1 MPKPLVKMAKA
12 VLRLLPAYPSDEYKP
27 IDQIT
32 PEIALRRTKEEIE
45 DERATGFFRFFEEL
59 ELPGATVALDLG
71 CGFGGRTIEF
81 QKSVA
86 SHVIG
91 LEIDPRVVA
100 PAYRFA
106 NPVRPGS
113 VSFIAGIGEA
123 LPLAAESIDLVLSYD
138 VFEHVQ
144 DPEKCLAECFRVLK
158 PAGLALLVFPPYH
171 HPTGAHLEGYC
182 SRMPYMN
189 VMFPDRVLLDAIDEI
204 LLQRGETYRPQP
216 LRPGDRLHSLNGLS
230 IRRFSRLVSQSDFE
244 PVSIKLL
251 PLFSKINRQYGP
263 WRMRYYGWIFSGLS
277 RIPLVRECFT
287 HRVVAILR
295 KPSAAMYSNPE
306 CH

>member
-1 MPKPLVKMAKA
+1 MRRLLVKLATAM
-12 VLRLLPAYPSDEYKP
+12 LRLLPAYPSEDYKP

-59 ELPGATVALDLG
+59 ELPAASSALDLG

-81 QKSVA
+81 QKSIA
-86 SHVIG
+86 GHVIG
-91 LEIDPRVVA
+91 LEIDPRVVG
-100 PAYRFA
+100 PSYRFA
-106 NPVRPGS
+106 NASSPGS
-113 VSFIAGIGEA
+113 VSFVAGFGEA
-123 LPLAAESIDLVLSYD
+123 LPLTTDSIDLVLSYD

-144 DPEKCLAECFRVLK
+144 DPERCLAECFRVLK
-158 PAGLALLVFPPYH
+158 PAGLALLVFPPFH

-189 VMFPDRVLLDAIDEI
+189 VMFPDQVLLDGIDEI
-204 LLQRGETYRPQP
+204 LLQRGEEYRPQP
-216 LRPGDRLHSLNGLS
+216 LRAGDRLHSLNGLT
-230 IRRFSRLVSQSDFE
+230 IRRFGRLVSQSDFE
-244 PVSIKLL
+244 QVSIKLL

-263 WRMRYYGWIFSGLS
+263 WRMRYYAWIFSGLS
-277 RIPLVRECFT
+277 RIPLVQECFT

-295 KPSAAMYSNPE
+295 KPSAATHSNPE